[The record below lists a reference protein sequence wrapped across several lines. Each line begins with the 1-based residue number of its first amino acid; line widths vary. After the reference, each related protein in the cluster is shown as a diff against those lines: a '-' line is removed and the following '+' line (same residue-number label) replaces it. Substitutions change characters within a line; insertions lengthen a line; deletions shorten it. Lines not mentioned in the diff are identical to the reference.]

1 NDLARSAGADWVGEY
16 SKGSESHADKVN
28 AAIMTATTRGGEIN
42 SAVRHQVAVDEAK
55 PIEDRIASAMSGWT
69 MQQNHDAMSRMVKKG
84 DTSSARS
91 QRAPPWFLGPAGQLQ
106 ALSCPETN
114 IQRSKGRYGGVHRS
128 ISGAATVDVTGLKAQ
143 YQLAWN
149 WVEESEVRALE
160 AMHDRIVPGPFWLID
175 PTRRNRLSTHAT
187 KLHHLALTYPGV
199 RVSGGGL
206 DYVKEWPTDAG
217 RGTRCLRW
225 TDQPASDHQL
235 VFDYGKWVPVIPG
248 ETLTGSVYVKGGGSI
263 TVRMAWLDSAGVD
276 LGTDASSSYTATS
289 SWTRYTV

>member
-1 NDLARSAGADWVGEY
+1 
-16 SKGSESHADKVN
+16 
-28 AAIMTATTRGGEIN
+28 M
-42 SAVRHQVAVDEAK
+42 
-55 PIEDRIASAMSGWT
+55 
-69 MQQNHDAMSRMVKKG
+69 
-84 DTSSARS
+84 
-91 QRAPPWFLGPAGQLQ
+91 APTWYLGPAGQLQ

-114 IQRSKGRYGGVHRS
+114 IQMSKVRYGGVHRS
-128 ISGAATVDVTGLKAQ
+128 ISGAATVDVTGHKAE

-175 PTRRNRLSTHAT
+175 PTRRNRLSTQAT
-187 KLHHLALTYPGV
+187 KLHYLALTYPGV

-217 RGTRCLRW
+217 LGTRCLRW

-248 ETLTGSVYVKGGGSI
+248 ETLTGSVYVKGGGSL
-263 TVRMAWLDSAGVD
+263 TVRMAWTDSAGVD

-289 SWTRYTV
+289 SWTRYTVSGTVPTGAALVRFEIARGSSAVDDIDIAAPQLEVGSQATDFQTGGGASLVHIDQLERTSPLYPYYNVSMTLLEA